1 MVKKV
6 STKIISYTITLICL
20 ILATLFVYR
29 AYRINNFND
38 FQRSEGNI
46 GISKFRRDNKVK
58 CSDKDSYQIISDQF
72 NDAMFYK
79 TISVKQ
85 NTPYKV
91 KCKVKTEGIETEEV
105 NNAIRSP
112 NFNK

>member
-1 MVKKV
+1 MVKKET
-6 STKIISYTITLICL
+6 SKISYIITVICL
-20 ILATLFVYR
+20 ILSIIFVYKE
-29 AYRINNFND
+29 YRINNFND

-58 CSDKDSYQIISDQF
+58 CSDKDSYEIISDEF
-72 NDAMFYK
+72 NDAIFYK
-79 TISVKQ
+79 KISVKQ

-91 KCKVKTEGIETEEV
+91 TCKVKTEGVEAEEV
-105 NNAIRSP
+105 NNAIRSS